1 MDPSGD
7 IERKQI
13 FNYSSDFFLRR
24 VDRSLSTYLLLSCMH
39 TQRIHELIFESSS
52 WREEHYLRTL
62 PLVYTIVT
70 TVDLLVPFFP
80 ENLQSL
86 CRFSG
91 KESADWRRAYEKSK
105 FAIRASQK
113 LIV

>member
-1 MDPSGD
+1 
-7 IERKQI
+7 
-13 FNYSSDFFLRR
+13 
-24 VDRSLSTYLLLSCMH
+24 MH

-80 ENLQSL
+80 ENLQPL